1 MPFPTL
7 SKFGG
12 KSTETT
18 TNYKLPQWVKAD
30 QIKMDDFNDALG
42 KIDAQMKKNADKA
55 NAAASAESVGTQ
67 ITAVQEQIVA
77 VEQEIKLV
85 ALGDVRTTT
94 AANGSIVYD
103 LSALNM
109 ADYRAFLVFATVD
122 AAGTGVS
129 DKGRVELL
137 CDSKS
142 IGLLAD
148 AMGGHA
154 ATVAWIFPAMYGVA
168 AGYHTPT
175 QNRNDSFQGL
185 SGAILNGSASWNT
198 MQSMTFKFTG
208 LKGAS
213 CVLYGL
219 KA

>member
-1 MPFPTL
+1 M
-7 SKFGG
+7 G
-12 KSTETT
+12 KTA
-18 TNYKLPQWVKAD
+18 NYGLPDWEKSDFIQ
-30 QIKMDDFNDALG
+30 MSDFNDAFG

-85 ALGDVRTTT
+85 SLGEPRTTT

-122 AAGTGVS
+122 AAGSGVS

-154 ATVAWIFPAMYGVA
+154 ATVAWIFPALYGVA

-185 SGAILNGSASWNT
+185 SGAILNGSANWNA